1 MVNGIGDMLPNAL
14 LVIMIIVCVQVL
26 REGGGDQQLMQMVGK
41 VVKTVVGAE
50 LSVAVLSFFMG
61 VVTVTNS
68 AAIFTV
74 GSSFGKSIGK
84 KFNIHP
90 YRIANIM
97 DCMATGVT
105 YALPYN
111 VTITVPI
118 VMAVQAHDTFG
129 AAVPVLEG
137 PMLPVYVIYPMVMIV
152 LYLIA
157 IITGYGRRYLGKD
170 GSPVKKNVQ
179 D

>member
-1 MVNGIGDMLPNAL
+1 
-14 LVIMIIVCVQVL
+14 
-26 REGGGDQQLMQMVGK
+26 
-41 VVKTVVGAE
+41 
-50 LSVAVLSFFMG
+50 
-61 VVTVTNS
+61 
-68 AAIFTV
+68 
-74 GSSFGKSIGK
+74 
-84 KFNIHP
+84 
-90 YRIANIM
+90 
-97 DCMATGVT
+97 MATGVT

-179 D
+179 DLSLIHISEPTRPEP

>member
-1 MVNGIGDMLPNAL
+1 MGLAFVFLFQMPSMSTLVTIQDGAVGGSLVNGIGDMLPNAL

-90 YRIANIM
+90 
-97 DCMATGVT
+97 
-105 YALPYN
+105 
-111 VTITVPI
+111 
-118 VMAVQAHDTFG
+118 
-129 AAVPVLEG
+129 
-137 PMLPVYVIYPMVMIV
+137 
-152 LYLIA
+152 
-157 IITGYGRRYLGKD
+157 
-170 GSPVKKNVQ
+170 
-179 D
+179 